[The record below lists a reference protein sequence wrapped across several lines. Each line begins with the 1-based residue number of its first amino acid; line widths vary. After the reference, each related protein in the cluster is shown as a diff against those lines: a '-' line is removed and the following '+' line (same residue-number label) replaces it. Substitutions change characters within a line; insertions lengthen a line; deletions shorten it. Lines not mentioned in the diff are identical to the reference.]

1 MLIYFTREKKWLLP
15 FSMVYF
21 YLAVAWLQVIGT
33 NERQKKKKTTEQF
46 LLCVSIMAFNIFFP
60 FNFSFTIFCVAFFAS
75 NFTFHSVG
83 VVARAPP
90 GPASPPSPLT
100 AAKAGSVAATL
111 TAAGGS
117 QLAADPLRLSHSLA
131 GRQQGWADY
140 GKRPTFKNNG
150 ATVNNPEL
158 LSLKEG

>member
-1 MLIYFTREKKWLLP
+1 
-15 FSMVYF
+15 MVYF

-46 LLCVSIMAFNIFFP
+46 LLCVIIMAFNIFFP

-111 TAAGGS
+111 TASGGS
-117 QLAADPLRLSHSLA
+117 GLAADPLRLSHSLA